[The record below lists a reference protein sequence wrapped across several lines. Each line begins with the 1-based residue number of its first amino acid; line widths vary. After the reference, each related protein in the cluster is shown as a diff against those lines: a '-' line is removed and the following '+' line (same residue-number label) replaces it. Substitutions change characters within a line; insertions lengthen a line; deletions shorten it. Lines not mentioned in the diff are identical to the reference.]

1 MLSQLF
7 SSWPNT
13 RSCLRCGVVRAHG
26 NWVSVATAVASL
38 CELMSYVWIFFVSVV
53 VPVSRR
59 RSLGGL
65 ANGYRYVV
73 ISVLGAAWLIRL
85 WCNYLFLLPGDDACR
100 VVFLASTDLF
110 NSNISSPVVFPSGS
124 QGKSSSRCPGAA
136 LFQAAV
142 SSLPESPRRSAST
155 SPFPPHDAVRPAISF
170 SWQCTC
176 PYPASPST

>member
-1 MLSQLF
+1 M
-7 SSWPNT
+7 
-13 RSCLRCGVVRAHG
+13 
-26 NWVSVATAVASL
+26 
-38 CELMSYVWIFFVSVV
+38 SVV

-85 WCNYLFLLPGDDACR
+85 LCNYLFLLPGDDACR

-110 NSNISSPVVFPSGS
+110 NSNISSPVVFPPRS
-124 QGKSSSRCPGAA
+124 QGKPSSRCSGAA

-142 SSLPESPRRSAST
+142 SPLPESPRRSAST
-155 SPFPPHDAVRPAISF
+155 SPFPPRDAVRPALSF
-170 SWQCTC
+170 SWAVYT
-176 PYPASPST
+176 PIPELAFHLRP